1 MSRPFR
7 AWLITFT
14 VLGVMVIAADA
25 AVGQTEPFTVEPLDD
40 YGSPCDSTVEPWDTF
55 CDLAIQPHQTNMADC
70 SGISDT
76 LNPPEPG
83 SGSAVVRVVVA
94 GEPAEPGDYTRSGC
108 EIWLRPDRIHQRLGT
123 DSIGVRVDWPTNGS
137 LAFTIRAK
145 LEGRDPDPANGDPNY
160 IAPQPADVGA
170 IEFDGTPIPAD
181 KLDAA
186 CDQWTSPSGWVY
198 VAYWVPVLEIDAA
211 DDEDGD
217 GGYRPVPGQGWVSH
231 DWSTDP
237 PTPLPAVTIYACSF

>member
-14 VLGVMVIAADA
+14 VLGVMAIAAAPAAADDVIAAVEALDA
-25 AVGQTEPFTVEPLDD
+25 
-40 YGSPCDSTVEPWDTF
+40 YGSPCDDTVEPWDSF
-55 CDLAIQPHQTNMADC
+55 CDLVIVRSDGGLDC
-70 SGISDT
+70 SKISDT

-145 LEGRDPDPANGDPNY
+145 LDGRDPDPANGDPNY

-170 IEFDGTPIPAD
+170 IEFDGTPIPAAD
-181 KLDAA
+181 LDAA

-198 VAYWVPVLEIDAA
+198 VAYWVPVLEIAA
-211 DDEDGD
+211 GD
-217 GGYRPVPGQGWVSH
+217 YRPVAGSWIIPN
-231 DWSTDP
+231 P
-237 PTPLPAVTIYACSF
+237 APAVTIYACSF